1 MNISCNTDWYQTW
14 LSYVTMS
21 GIYDVLLSKMALKE
35 SFYDIENVKYTG
47 KKHDVH
53 VNIYRIFRE
62 QLSYPIFS

>member
-53 VNIYRIFRE
+53 VNI
-62 QLSYPIFS
+62 

>member
-35 SFYDIENVKYTG
+35 FFYNIENVKYTG
-47 KKHDVH
+47 EK
-53 VNIYRIFRE
+53 NMIYM
-62 QLSYPIFS
+62 